1 MNGADFVTLLL
12 GAGFVVTVGVMLYT
26 VRGDG
31 GADGK
36 GGSDESGV
44 GVGGGG
50 LIYST
55 VSIFGAIFLCLN
67 LILLSVLFVFNEPV
81 YINLMLED
89 SLFENSTAF
98 LLFLTALLLLAI
110 AMGRS
115 GPGRWLYILGTLA
128 FVFGAGE
135 EISWGQRIFGF
146 ETPHYLRDMN
156 THNEINLHNI
166 KGLDGRLT
174 GIHGAAPRILG
185 VVTAAAYSTRK
196 SSFFGIPFPS
206 VLTMYCFLVANAYT
220 PDFHVGEYALFLLLL
235 FVAYA
240 YFSKERRL
248 FILSVLFLPIIVLEQ
263 SIVHTGTIRSHVGEG
278 AEYLFSIACVVYAG
292 ELFFHYLTELRGSV

>member
-1 MNGADFVTLLL
+1 
-12 GAGFVVTVGVMLYT
+12 MLYT

-185 VVTAAAYSTRK
+185 VVTAAAYFTRK

-220 PDFHVGEYALFLLLL
+220 PDSTWEDMHCSCCCFSSPMRTFPRRDGCSFCPSCSFPLLFLNNPSFIRERYAATLGRGPSICSASHASSMRANFFSLLDR
-235 FVAYA
+235 VA
-240 YFSKERRL
+240 R
-248 FILSVLFLPIIVLEQ
+248 VC
-263 SIVHTGTIRSHVGEG
+263 VGISM
-278 AEYLFSIACVVYAG
+278 LQHS
-292 ELFFHYLTELRGSV
+292 SQ